1 MQIKDLAQASGVP
14 ADTIRHYERAGL
26 LRPPQRAGNNYRR
39 YAEADVQRL
48 RFIRNCRALD
58 MSLEEVRTLLDC
70 LDHPPPDCSP
80 VTAVISGHLDHVRQ
94 RLATLRLLE
103 QQLVALQHACTE
115 PGRPDLCGMVLALSG
130 PQAPGPAPGPQGAH
144 GAVHGR

>member
-26 LRPPQRAGNNYRR
+26 LRPPARGGNNYRR
-39 YAEADVQRL
+39 YADGDVQRL

-80 VTAVISGHLDHVRQ
+80 VTAVISGHLEHVRH
-94 RLATLRLLE
+94 RLHTLQQLE
-103 QQLVALQHACTE
+103 RQLVALQQACTQ
-115 PGRPDLCGMVLALSG
+115 PGRPDLCGMVLALSS
-130 PQAPGPAPGPQGAH
+130 PDAHDPPATAAH